1 MMKLQELYGCE
12 AEELPYD
19 TSLFSDVVGL
29 VVVVVVR
36 KEEEKKTRA
45 SVDPPGSRESVA
57 L

>member
-1 MMKLQELYGCE
+1 MVHRERKV
-12 AEELPYD
+12 
-19 TSLFSDVVGL
+19 SDVVGL